1 MFRSFDDKDELI
13 NALKQ
18 LPDDYKDVLFLYDLQ
33 GLSANKIAK
42 ITGMK
47 ENTVRVK
54 AFRARKM
61 IKDILN
67 GDVVND

>member
-1 MFRSFDDKDELI
+1 M
-13 NALKQ
+13 
-18 LPDDYKDVLFLYDLQ
+18 
-33 GLSANKIAK
+33 
-42 ITGMK
+42 TGMK

-67 GDVVND
+67 GGVVND